1 MKRAL
6 SLPAF
11 LLIPATTIVIV
22 PLLTMVLVS
31 FCSGRFPALP
41 WPGWSLRWYA
51 EFWQDLTL
59 HASLGRSAT
68 VGLAVAGASSL
79 LGFGSG
85 YWLSRLP
92 RNVGEKLLLSFTV
105 PALIPFVLFGFC
117 FSEFAKYLS
126 ISRTTGAVII
136 AHTVVFSPLLMALC
150 YRRLCQ
156 LNPDLEDAARELGAS
171 EFRIFVQI
179 VGQQA
184 WRTIVASQ
192 ILVFVLSWD
201 EYIIAW
207 FVSGFE
213 KTYPVQVRNMLESTI
228 SPEINAVGSIIAV
241 ASCILIGVAMFLLR
255 RR

>member
-1 MKRAL
+1 MKRTSPL
-6 SLPAF
+6 SAVLFVPA
-11 LLIPATTIVIV
+11 ITIVTL
-22 PLLTMVLVS
+22 PLLTMMVGS
-31 FCSGRFPALP
+31 FCSGRFPAIP
-41 WPGWSLRWYA
+41 WPGWSLRWYG
-51 EFWQDLTL
+51 ELWQDETL
-59 HASLGRSAT
+59 HGSLARSAI
-68 VGLAVAGASSL
+68 VGLAVSIACTL
-79 LGFGSG
+79 LGFGSA

-92 RNVGEKLLLSFTV
+92 RSFGERLLLSFTI

-117 FSEFAKYLS
+117 FFEFATYLGVT
-126 ISRTTGAVII
+126 RTTGAIVL

-150 YRRLCQ
+150 YRRLSQ

-171 EFRIFVQI
+171 EFRIFGQVVGKQI
-179 VGQQA
+179 

-192 ILVFVLSWD
+192 ILIFVLSWD

-228 SPEINAVGSIIAV
+228 SPEINAVGAVIAV
-241 ASCILIGVAMFLLR
+241 ASCVLIGVAMFLLR